1 MVEIFEA
8 QVLDALRQVN
18 DPEIHR
24 NIVELNMVRDLK
36 IERGKVSFTLA
47 LTIPECPLRDQIANA
62 AKQAVLAV
70 PGVEQVE
77 VKIGSM
83 TEEERRAIFQSKTSP
98 TPLATQNQIEKV
110 IAIMSGK
117 GGVGKSMVTALLAT
131 ALARNG
137 HRVGILD
144 ADITG
149 PSIPKLFGVCGP
161 IMGGKLGLEP
171 VQSRLGIKIIS
182 VNLALEEE
190 NQAVIWRGPLIA
202 HTIQQFWRDVN
213 WGELGELLVDLPP
226 GTSDAA
232 LTVMQSLPIS
242 GILIVT
248 TPQALASMVVSKA
261 VEMANKL
268 DTPILGIV
276 ENMSGFYADDTGRS
290 YEIFGPSHSDEVEKL
305 AQAPLLAR
313 LPIRSNLSSL
323 CDEGLIETAEV
334 PEMDAVIAAL
344 K

>member
-1 MVEIFEA
+1 MAEIFEA

-36 IERGKVSFTLA
+36 IERSKVSFTLA

-149 PSIPKLFGVCGP
+149 PSIPKLFGVRGP

-202 HTIQQFWRDVN
+202 QTIQQFWRDVN

>member
-1 MVEIFEA
+1 MAEISEA

-18 DPEIHR
+18 DPEIRR

-36 IERGKVSFTLA
+36 IERGKISFTLA
-47 LTIPECPLRDQIANA
+47 LTIPECPLRDQIASA

-149 PSIPKLFGVCGP
+149 PSIPRLFGVRGP
-161 IMGGKLGLEP
+161 IMGEKLGLEP

-213 WGELGELLVDLPP
+213 WSELDELLVDLPP

>member
-1 MVEIFEA
+1 MAEIFEA

-36 IERGKVSFTLA
+36 IERSKVSFTLA
-47 LTIPECPLRDQIANA
+47 LTIPECPLRDQIASA

-149 PSIPKLFGVCGP
+149 PSIPKLFGVRGP

-202 HTIQQFWRDVN
+202 QTIQQFWRDVN